1 MAYSNSHY
9 QPSILE
15 LARQGNFR
23 AIAYWINSLLAP
35 QGIYIQAEASRS
47 GCLKIFVNFHHQRR
61 RDRCVTLRQTLVR
74 FICYRLW
81 TLNSSAIRDVRVI
94 ARMAGEAD
102 VLWQQSVR
110 ISTPANARRRS
121 RRSTRRSDAAQVK
134 FRILRSFLLN
144 RFAFAGFI
152 LCYWFLYLEA
162 TGFKIEQSATEQT
175 AQSAPITAVQT
186 PGADANRK
194 TEIARAKPIQ
204 PQSLTFTAPDEY
216 KGKIVHDVNSVGTE
230 KVVALTFDDGPW
242 PNTTEQILDI
252 LKQNDIKGTF
262 YWVGVPL
269 QNNPE
274 IAKKVV
280 AAGHAIGNHTW
291 QHLMNDMDEAT
302 AAQEIGNLAKIM
314 HDITG
319 VKTTLM
325 RPPGGNLGG
334 SLAAYAQKLGY
345 TVTMWSADSEDYYVS
360 APIIV
365 DNVLKNTKPGG
376 IVLMHDGGGDRNPTV
391 EALPQVIDTLKR
403 RGYRF
408 VTIPELLNMKAQ
420 RQSTVW
426 QKGGLEG
433 RSH

>member
-1 MAYSNSHY
+1 
-9 QPSILE
+9 
-15 LARQGNFR
+15 
-23 AIAYWINSLLAP
+23 
-35 QGIYIQAEASRS
+35 
-47 GCLKIFVNFHHQRR
+47 
-61 RDRCVTLRQTLVR
+61 
-74 FICYRLW
+74 
-81 TLNSSAIRDVRVI
+81 
-94 ARMAGEAD
+94 MAGESD

-121 RRSTRRSDAAQVK
+121 RRASYRPDPAQVR
-134 FRILRSFLLN
+134 FRIFRSFLLN

-162 TGFKIEQSATEQT
+162 TGFRIEPSATEQT

-186 PGADANRK
+186 PGATANRK
-194 TEIARAKPIQ
+194 TEIVRAKPIQ

-216 KGKIVHDVNSVGTE
+216 KGKIVQEVNSVGTE

-242 PNTTEQILDI
+242 PSTTEKILEI
-252 LKQNDIKGTF
+252 LKQNNIKGTF
-262 YWVGVPL
+262 YWVGIPL

-302 AAQEIGNLAKIM
+302 AAQELGNAAKLM
-314 HDITG
+314 YDITG

-325 RPPGGNLGG
+325 RPPGGNLSG
-334 SLAAYAQKLGY
+334 SLATYAQKLGY
-345 TVTMWSADSEDYYVS
+345 TVTLWSADSEDYYVS
-360 APIIV
+360 APIVV
-365 DNVLKNTKPGG
+365 DNVLKNTRPGG

-408 VTIPELLNMKAQ
+408 VTVPELLAMKAQ

-426 QKGGLEG
+426 QKGSLEG

>member
-1 MAYSNSHY
+1 MAYSNSQY

-35 QGIYIQAEASRS
+35 QGIYIQAETTRS
-47 GCLKIFVNFHHQRR
+47 GCLKIFVNFHQQRR
-61 RDRCVTLRQTLVR
+61 RERCLTLRQTLVR

-81 TLNSSAIRDVRVI
+81 TLNSSSIRDVRVI
-94 ARMAGEAD
+94 ARMAGETD

-110 ISTPANARRRS
+110 ISTPANAKRRS
-121 RRSTRRSDAAQVK
+121 RRSTHRPDPAQVR

-162 TGFKIEQSATEQT
+162 TGFRIEPSPTEQM
-175 AQSAPITAVQT
+175 AQSAPIAAVQRPET
-186 PGADANRK
+186 ANRK

-216 KGKIVHDVNSVGTE
+216 KGKIVQDVNSVGTE

-262 YWVGVPL
+262 YWVGIPL
-269 QNNPE
+269 QSNPE

-302 AAQEIGNLAKIM
+302 AAQELGNAAKLM
-314 HDITG
+314 YDITG

-408 VTIPELLNMKAQ
+408 VTVPELLAMKAQ

-426 QKGGLEG
+426 QKGSLEG